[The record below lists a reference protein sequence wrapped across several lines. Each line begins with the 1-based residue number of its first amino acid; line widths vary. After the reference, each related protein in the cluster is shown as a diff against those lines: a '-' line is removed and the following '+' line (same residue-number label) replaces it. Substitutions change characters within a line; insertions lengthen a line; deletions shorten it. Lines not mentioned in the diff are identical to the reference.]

1 MKTVLLFSAS
11 HPWEEPNMIWLTIP
25 DVYKALKMMSV
36 KMLYPIKFD
45 MVGMALILESDI
57 LLL

>member
-1 MKTVLLFSAS
+1 
-11 HPWEEPNMIWLTIP
+11 MIWLTIP